1 MQLLYVLLLGWAR
14 HRARAPIAVTGG
26 PMADR
31 SRPAALEKGAFQNG
45 GSLHDAEKVDGV
57 ATGVAIPNGSA
68 RFPTV
73 TANRAPG
80 SDGYPVS
87 GFCQATEWSDGGN
100 LLNGPCPPGAVA
112 AARTGPV

>member
-1 MQLLYVLLLGWAR
+1 
-14 HRARAPIAVTGG
+14 
-26 PMADR
+26 MADR
-31 SRPAALEKGAFQNG
+31 SRPAALEKVGVQNG
-45 GSLHDAEKVDGV
+45 VSLHDAEKVDGV

-100 LLNGPCPPGAVA
+100 LLNGPCPSSSHGAWWS
-112 AARTGPV
+112 RGLTGCPAHPQLTVELSRRNPFRG